1 MLFSFTSFC
10 VIYHGWRVVLCCYV
24 SRLLAMHFNLVVVL
38 YIQGS
43 KLATLPR
50 PDSAVEVLL
59 IGELLLL

>member
-1 MLFSFTSFC
+1 MVGENFLS
-10 VIYHGWRVVLCCYV
+10 YYV
-24 SRLLAMHFNLVVVL
+24 SRLLAMHYNLVIVL